1 MFQPSSRGHLRSSLP
16 LLANSVCNSSVCTLI
31 FLVLCINKALL
42 GIKKDIYISESG
54 EVSTEPPAAD
64 VWTLGSKEKFMS
76 IELACRALS
85 DEVPEIVSKKHIS
98 FWNSWGVTPP
108 ASMIMSRSDLQDAIN
123 RVNSWFAS
131 QFLVQHGEKY
141 FCNDFQHVLRLID
154 RLQPALTD
162 DDYIACSTDDRVSH
176 LRGQHAVFSEYDPLS
191 SSTGRLTVKSGLNIL
206 TLPRD
211 FRRLLRPKHGKL
223 LQVDFTALEP
233 HTLRCFSGVA
243 AGSDDIY
250 AEVGAGS
257 GVERDIVKVAV
268 MSACYGMS
276 RNTFRSKY
284 RQIPRAAE
292 FFDKIRNAL
301 GVLALERIIEVN
313 DSADGILNGFGRPI
327 KCDQA
332 AWVSHFVQST
342 AVDVACQGFN
352 SVIDRLESSG
362 AHFSPHFLIHDSL
375 ILDVSLE
382 HMSFLNKIVDEG
394 FTLES
399 KNYRFP
405 MKIKELY

>member
-1 MFQPSSRGHLRSSLP
+1 M
-16 LLANSVCNSSVCTLI
+16 
-31 FLVLCINKALL
+31 LCINKDII
-42 GIKKDIYISESG
+42 GIKKDVYISELG
-54 EVSTEPPAAD
+54 EVTTTSPDSKTWAI
-64 VWTLGSKEKFMS
+64 GSRDQFMS
-76 IELACRALS
+76 VEVACRALKE
-85 DEVPEIVSKKHIS
+85 DLPEILSSKYVS
-98 FWNSWGVTPP
+98 FWNTWGVIPP
-108 ASMIMSRSDLQDAIN
+108 AAMIMSREDLQRSIN
-123 RVNSWFAS
+123 KVNSWFTS
-131 QFLVQHGEKY
+131 QFLVRHGSSY
-141 FCNDFQHVLRLID
+141 FCNDFQQVLRLID

-162 DDYIACSTDDRVSH
+162 SDYIACSTDDRVTC
-176 LRGQHAVFSEYDPLS
+176 LRGMDWVFSEYDPLS

-211 FRRLLRPKHGKL
+211 FRQLLKPRHGKL

-257 GVERDIVKVAV
+257 GVERDTVKVAV

-301 GVLALERIIEVN
+301 GVIALERLIEVN
-313 DSADGILNGFGRPI
+313 HDSDGILNGFGRPI
-327 KCDQA
+327 ICDQA

-352 SVIDRLESSG
+352 SVIDRLEASG
-362 AHFSPHFLIHDSL
+362 ARFSPHFLIHDSL
-375 ILDVSLE
+375 ILDISLE
-382 HMSFLNKIVDEG
+382 HMGFLNRIVDEG

>member
-1 MFQPSSRGHLRSSLP
+1 M
-16 LLANSVCNSSVCTLI
+16 
-31 FLVLCINKALL
+31 LCINKEII
-42 GIKKDIYISESG
+42 GIKKDIYISETG
-54 EVSTEPPAAD
+54 EVTTSAPSEKT
-64 VWTLGSKEKFMS
+64 WTLGSKDQFMS
-76 IELACRALS
+76 IELACRALGES
-85 DEVPEIVSKKHIS
+85 IPEIVASKHVN
-98 FWNSWGVTPP
+98 FWNTWGITPP
-108 ASMIMSRSDLQDAIN
+108 AAMIMSREDLQKSIN
-123 RVNSWFAS
+123 QVNDWFAL
-131 QFLVQHGEKY
+131 QFTARHSDSY
-141 FCNDFQHVLRLID
+141 FCNDFQHILRLID

-162 DDYIACSTDDRVSH
+162 SDYIACSTDDRVTC
-176 LRGQHAVFSEYDPLS
+176 LRGLGRAFSEYDPLS
-191 SSTGRLTVKSGLNIL
+191 SSTGRLTVRSGLNIL

-211 FRRLLRPKHGKL
+211 FRRLLKPQHGKL

-257 GVERDIVKVAV
+257 GVERDTVKVAV

-292 FFDKIRNAL
+292 FFDKIRSAL
-301 GVLALERIIEVN
+301 GVIALERLIEVN
-313 DSADGILNGFGRPI
+313 HNSDGILNGFGRPI
-327 KCDQA
+327 VCDQA

-352 SVIDRLESSG
+352 SVIDRLEATG
-362 AHFSPHFLIHDSL
+362 ARFSPHFLIHDSL
-375 ILDVSLE
+375 ILDISLE
-382 HMSFLNKIVDEG
+382 HMGFLNRIVDEG
-394 FTLES
+394 FTLDS

>member
-1 MFQPSSRGHLRSSLP
+1 MSL
-16 LLANSVCNSSVCTLI
+16 
-31 FLVLCINKALL
+31 
-42 GIKKDIYISESG
+42 
-54 EVSTEPPAAD
+54 EV
-64 VWTLGSKEKFMS
+64 
-76 IELACRALS
+76 ACRAL
-85 DEVPEIVSKKHIS
+85 DIEMPEILSETHTR
-98 FWNSWGVTPP
+98 FWKLWSVQPP
-108 ASMIMSRSDLQDAIN
+108 AAMIMSRASLQSAIKN
-123 RVNSWFAS
+123 LHSWFTS
-131 QFLVQHGEKY
+131 QFLVQHGQDY
-141 FCNDFQHVLRLID
+141 VCNDFQQILRLID

-162 DDYIACSTDDRVSH
+162 DEYVSSSTDDRVTC
-176 LRGQHAVFSEYDPLS
+176 LRGQKMVHSIYDPLS

-211 FRRLLRPKHGKL
+211 FRRLLRPRHGKL

-233 HTLRCFSGVA
+233 HTLRCFAGVEAGKSG
-243 AGSDDIY
+243 DIY
-250 AEVGAGS
+250 SEIGGDT
-257 GVERDIVKVAV
+257 GVDRDTVKVAV

-313 DSADGILNGFGRPI
+313 DSADGILNGFGRSI

-352 SVIDRLESSG
+352 SVIDRLESTH

-375 ILDVSLE
+375 ILDISLE
-382 HMSFLNKIVDEG
+382 HMSYLNKIVDEG